1 MEQSEQPLGT
11 GIADDENASSLTQD
25 LEFTDVAELAG
36 EEAGRKVTVICQGV
50 DELKALDIMVLD
62 VRKQTILADYF
73 IICSG
78 TSSTHIR
85 SIAGNVQDKMRES
98 GFRSKPEGEGDS
110 LWVVMD
116 YGDAILHVL
125 SEETRE
131 FYDLERLW
139 ADAKMTQWPES
150 QPAG

>member
-1 MEQSEQPLGT
+1 
-11 GIADDENASSLTQD
+11 
-25 LEFTDVAELAG
+25 LEPTDVGALEKDN
-36 EEAGRKVTVICQGV
+36 AGRKTALICRAS
-50 DELKALDIMVLD
+50 DELKALDIAVLD

-85 SIAGNVQDKMRES
+85 SIAGNVQDKMREA
-98 GFRSKPEGEGDS
+98 GFRSKAEGEGES
-110 LWVVMD
+110 MWIVMD

-139 ADAKMTQWPES
+139 GDAKITGWSENPS
-150 QPAG
+150 SG